1 MDNLTLNEEFNAIF
15 PNHKIEIKSIENVAY
30 FCVPVSESQD
40 SVMSVPNF
48 NPNADYAAECG
59 QLRNLNEMITVD
71 IENINREIRMLKDK
85 IIELEN
91 LPPPTRAKK
100 YQVIKKRDRRTA
112 KEIRKVFTCEF
123 CNKGYG

>member
-30 FCVPVSESQD
+30 FCVPVTENQD
-40 SVMSVPNF
+40 SVMSVPSLNCST
-48 NPNADYAAECG
+48 DYAAECV

-71 IENINREIRMLKDK
+71 IENINNEIRMLKDK

-91 LPPPTRAKK
+91 VPPPTRVKK
-100 YQVIKKRDRRTA
+100 YQVIKKRDRRKA
-112 KEIRKVFTCEF
+112 KEIRKVFNCEF
-123 CNKGYG
+123 CNKRYG